1 MKSIE
6 FFALAALAL
15 AAPAGGAG
23 AQSMDSRCADPA
35 VVGAAHEGGDAC
47 QKAVDLYR
55 YIGVQLGTLV
65 AGGNAVLGR
74 GGTLG
79 GLGHFTAELRVNTMH
94 ASIPD
99 VGGTAISLGAP
110 RQSTYDVNGKWVAIP
125 QVDVSLGLFKGI
137 PVGITYVGGIDA
149 IVSAAYV
156 PDMKSG
162 SVSVSAPGGSLKLG
176 YGGRL
181 GIISESALTPGVSVT
196 WLQRE
201 LPTTTITATEGSNS
215 LTVQDL
221 EISARSWRIVAS
233 KSFLVFG
240 LAAGVGQDEYRART
254 AITYDVAGNHPQQ
267 PYALEIEPKRTNM
280 FVDLTLTPLPL
291 VRIVGELGRVSGGDI
306 GTYNRFD
313 PAAGDPRLY
322 GSVGLRIGF

>member
-1 MKSIE
+1 MKWIQ
-6 FFALAALAL
+6 FFALTALAL
-15 AAPAGGAG
+15 ATPAVGAR
-23 AQSMDSRCADPA
+23 AQSVESRCADPA
-35 VVGAAHEGGDAC
+35 IVGVAHEGGDAC

-55 YIGVQLGTLV
+55 YMGVQLGMLV

-79 GLGHFTAELRVNTMH
+79 GFGHFTAELRVNAMR

-99 VGGTAISLGAP
+99 VSGTAISLGAP
-110 RQSTYDVNGKWVAIP
+110 RQSTYDVNDKWVAIP
-125 QVDVSLGLFKGI
+125 QVDASLGIFRGI
-137 PVGITYVGGIDA
+137 PVGVAYVGGVDA

-156 PDMKSG
+156 PDMTSG
-162 SVSVSAPGGSLKLG
+162 SVQVSAPNGSLKLG

-196 WLQRE
+196 YLQRQ
-201 LPTTTITATEGSNS
+201 LPTTTITASEGSNS

-221 EISARSWRIVAS
+221 KISARSWRIVAS

-254 AITYDVAGNHPQQ
+254 AITYDVAGTHPEQ
-267 PYALEIEPKRTNM
+267 PYTLETRPKRTNM
-280 FVDLTLTPLPL
+280 FVDLSLTPLPL

-306 GTYNRFD
+306 DTYNRFD
-313 PAAGDPRLY
+313 PAADDPRTY
-322 GSVGLRIGF
+322 GSLGLRIGF